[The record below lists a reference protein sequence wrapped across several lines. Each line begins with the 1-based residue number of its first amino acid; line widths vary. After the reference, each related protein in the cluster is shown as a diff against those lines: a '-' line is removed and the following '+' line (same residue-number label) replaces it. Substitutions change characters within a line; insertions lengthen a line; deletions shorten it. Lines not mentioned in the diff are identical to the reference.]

1 MDSCRWIVGEVPS
14 CCGESAKTA
23 SKSSVLIWAAAMS
36 GDEVARNVFRAE
48 SGMTTDDSLDS
59 SASCFSAACAAL
71 FRNIHIL

>member
-1 MDSCRWIVGEVPS
+1 
-14 CCGESAKTA
+14 
-23 SKSSVLIWAAAMS
+23 MS